1 MKILKYILLGA
12 AITITSSCGESW
24 LDLEPST
31 QIPTDTAIQ
40 NLSHVEYSLNSIYN
54 VMRNAYYYSGRMTYY
69 GDVTGDDVQANG
81 LTKRTANYYLMGM
94 TRDTGPSTHWSYAY
108 QIIRNCNIILSQ
120 IDNLEYD
127 NDEQDE
133 FNDLKGQ
140 ALLLRG
146 MAHFELTRFF
156 GYPYTKDNG
165 ASLGVP
171 IVHEVVGVDYKPSRN
186 TVAECYDAFIADFEE
201 AASLLSP
208 AFNKGKVNKWT
219 AMGYLSRAYL
229 YMGRDADA
237 LNMAIAT
244 INGAESNKY
253 ALWSNEE
260 YPTIWASDIDASNPG
275 EILFEMVNTTT
286 ESPGKESMGYLCYS
300 SGYSDMILT
309 SSFYQ
314 LLTEDAN
321 DVRAKM
327 FTIKSKKAYINKYQA
342 QAGENIQDANIPVMR
357 LSEIYLIAAE
367 AAAKLQNRNETAV
380 QYLNAI
386 VQRANPENS
395 VEGETITLDRVLLER
410 RKELFGEGHRM
421 FDAIRNNRRIE
432 RTDVSVSAISSTS
445 HYELLPES
453 KSFDWTYFR
462 VVLPI
467 PKAEMNA
474 NPNLV
479 QNPEYGTN

>member
-1 MKILKYILLGA
+1 MKVFKYILLGA
-12 AITITSSCGESW
+12 TITLTTSCGESW

-31 QIPTDTAIQ
+31 QIQTDSAIQ

-81 LTKRTANYYLMGM
+81 LTKRTANYYLMSM

-108 QIIRNCNIILSQ
+108 QIIRNCNIILEQ
-120 IDNLEYD
+120 IEKLDCDSSDQTQY
-127 NDEQDE
+127 
-133 FNDLKGQ
+133 NDLKGQ
-140 ALLLRG
+140 TLTLRG
-146 MAHFELTRFF
+146 MALFELTRFF
-156 GYPYTKDNG
+156 GYPYAKDKG

-171 IVHEVVGVDYKPSRN
+171 IVKEVVDVNYKPGRN
-186 TVAECYDAFIADFEE
+186 TVAECYAAFIKDFEE
-201 AASLLSP
+201 AVPLMSEK
-208 AFNKGKVNKWT
+208 FNKGKVNKWV

-229 YMGRDADA
+229 YMERDEEA
-237 LNMAIAT
+237 LTTAKAVIA
-244 INGAESNKY
+244 GAESNKY
-253 ALWSNEE
+253 SLWTNEE
-260 YPTIWASDIDASNPG
+260 YPTVWGSDSDASKPG
-275 EILFEMVNTTT
+275 EVLFEMVNLTT
-286 ESPGKESMGYLCYS
+286 ESPGKESMGHLCWS

-314 LLTEDAN
+314 FLTEDPN
-321 DVRAKM
+321 DVRAQL
-327 FTIKSKKAYINKYQA
+327 FLIKSKKAYINKYQP
-342 QAGENIQDANIPVMR
+342 QPGENALDANIPVMR

-367 AAAKLQNRNETAV
+367 AASKLGNRNDDAV
-380 QYLNAI
+380 KYLNAI
-386 VQRANPENS
+386 VQRANPTNS
-395 VEGETITLDRVLLER
+395 VDGETITLDRVLAER

-421 FDAIRNNRRIE
+421 FDAIRNHRRIE
-432 RTDVSVSAISSTS
+432 RADVSVSAVSSTK

-453 KSFDWTYFR
+453 KSFDWNYFR

-479 QNPEYGTN
+479 QNPQYGS